1 MRSEEEIR
9 EYIRVLDDT
18 RKRLVKKGKE
28 AYTTVH
34 DAEINALEWVLQKD
48 NQ

>member
-1 MRSEEEIR
+1 MRSEEEIKK
-9 EYIRVLDDT
+9 YIRTLDDT
-18 RKRLVKKGKE
+18 RKRLIKQGKE

-34 DAEINALEWVLQKD
+34 DAEINALEWVLQED